1 MKLPFH
7 AMTKPVGPACNLACE
22 YCFYLDK
29 AGLLY
34 PGESMGQW
42 RMSRALLERY
52 VKSYIEAQPQ
62 HTPEVTFAW
71 QGGEPTLA
79 GLEFFETA
87 VALQKKH
94 ARPGMT
100 IQNAF
105 QTNAVLIDQDWAGF
119 FHREGFLI
127 GVSID
132 GPPEL
137 HNRYRVDRGG
147 QGTLERALAGI
158 DHLKAAKVE
167 FNTLT
172 VVNSVNGA
180 EPLAVYRFLKS
191 IGSTFLQFI
200 PLVEPD
206 PVTVVTFRSVT
217 AAQWGTF
224 LAGVFHQWRKHE
236 VGTVFVQHFDL
247 LLALYCGH
255 PSSLCVHAPTCGRA
269 VAVEKNGDV
278 FSCDHFVDPA
288 FRLGN
293 LATQPL
299 SALVDS
305 PFQKAFGEA
314 KSADLPQECRICG
327 FLPLCHGAC
336 PKDRLLPAT
345 GGKLNWLC
353 EGYKAFYA
361 ETSPYFLAMARALSQ
376 RQPASEYRRFL

>member
-1 MKLPFH
+1 MKQPFH

-34 PGESMGQW
+34 PGESGQA
-42 RMSRALLERY
+42 RMSPHLLEQY
-52 VKSYIEAQPQ
+52 VKDYIAAQPP

-79 GLEFFETA
+79 GLEFFET
-87 VALQKKH
+87 VVVLQKKH
-94 ARPGMT
+94 SRPGMT
-100 IQNAF
+100 LRNAF
-105 QTNAVLIDQDWAGF
+105 QTNAVLVDENWARF

-137 HNRYRVDRGG
+137 HDRFRYDRGG
-147 QGTLERALAGI
+147 HGSLEKALTGI
-158 DHLKAAKVE
+158 GHLKAAKVD

-172 VVNSVNGA
+172 VVNSLNAA
-180 EPLAVYRFLKS
+180 EPQSVYRFLKS

-200 PLVEPD
+200 PLVEAD
-206 PVTVVTFRSVT
+206 SKAVVSSRSVT
-217 AAQWGTF
+217 GGQWGTF
-224 LAGVFHQWRKHE
+224 LNGVFHQWRKHD
-236 VGTVFVQHFDL
+236 VGSVFVQLFDVV
-247 LLALYCGH
+247 LALHMGY
-255 PSSLCVHAPTCGRA
+255 PASLCVHAPTCGRA

-293 LATQPL
+293 LSTQSL
-299 SALVDS
+299 SVMVDS
-305 PFQKAFGEA
+305 PFQKAFGDA
-314 KSADLPQECRICG
+314 KSRDLPRECQICG

-361 ETSPYFLAMARALSQ
+361 ETTPYFQAMARALNQ
-376 RQPASEYRRFL
+376 RLPASEYRRVL